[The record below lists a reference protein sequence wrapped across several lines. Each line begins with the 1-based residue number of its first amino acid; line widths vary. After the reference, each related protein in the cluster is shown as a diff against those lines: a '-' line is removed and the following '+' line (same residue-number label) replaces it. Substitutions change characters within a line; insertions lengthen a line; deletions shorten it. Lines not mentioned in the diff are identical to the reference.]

1 MDLAIVCRTILP
13 CGSGEA
19 QRHPQAQASS
29 GCILGQTCCSQ
40 PTLTCSPE
48 MSRTVFSYFDKP
60 LAGAGPARASNVT
73 LMLAVSKSSLNRLKP
88 RSLQKPLRRYREAP
102 HPALQASPG
111 AVLSATSPNC
121 LRISAHH
128 VGIPDGLLVNW
139 RMESACHGFHQHH
152 NGWLQCFPIKQEV
165 WTDGLLSRLLFEARR
180 LCLHTASQWEP
191 CALQWSC
198 LASAA
203 SQSLLCCGSLGG
215 PRTQRPSETHKLF
228 LRLASRPEH
237 ADKIAEEA

>member
-102 HPALQASPG
+102 TSSPASFSRRCTFCNPPLTASESQPITWASLMVFWSTGAWKVLATAFISTTTVGSSASPSSRKFG
-111 AVLSATSPNC
+111 QMDSLAVCCSRL
-121 LRISAHH
+121 
-128 VGIPDGLLVNW
+128 GG
-139 RMESACHGFHQHH
+139 SACTQH
-152 NGWLQCFPIKQEV
+152 P
-165 WTDGLLSRLLFEARR
+165 S
-180 LCLHTASQWEP
+180 
-191 CALQWSC
+191 
-198 LASAA
+198 
-203 SQSLLCCGSLGG
+203 GSLVPCSGVVW
-215 PRTQRPSETHKLF
+215 
-228 LRLASRPEH
+228 LRLRL
-237 ADKIAEEA
+237 KVCCVVGL